1 MKPND
6 TFSYL
11 KNNQLSPDLGSLT
24 QLYLPIMGAD
34 AYQLY
39 QYLVYFWDNGRA
51 VHRFTD
57 VLNQLQFGFD
67 RLLSALDCLG
77 ALGLIRFYQADQGYL
92 ITLHSPLDREA
103 FLANPV
109 YRSLLIKRI
118 GEPAVA
124 ELTMTLPAGLVDQT
138 KQFSE
143 VFTDQGEIYHHPQ
156 KAKTDFDLEHFKQL
170 MTRDGLRFADEAT
183 DVVALARMAEQTRL
197 SWFDL
202 YQLAKST
209 AVDYQISL
217 DRLRA
222 KQEQS
227 SLPSQDKDFSPSELA
242 ALKVA
247 KSHQPE
253 TFLAILKKEKKAV
266 VTDQER
272 QLLRELGQQ
281 GFLDEVI
288 NLMVLHTLQRT
299 KSANLNKVYL
309 MKLAND
315 FAYKEVKSAEQ
326 ALRHWQTKPGQ
337 TKAAGSSQAKQ
348 TNVPAWS
355 QQDYKNQTTE
365 AEKEQLEREK
375 AALLARLRKED

>member
-6 TFSYL
+6 TFYYL
-11 KNNQLSPDLGSLT
+11 KNNQLSPDMSSIS
-24 QLYLPIMGAD
+24 QLYLPLMGSD

-39 QYLVYFWDNGRA
+39 QYLIYFFDNGRA
-51 VHRFTD
+51 AHRFTD

-67 RLLSALDCLG
+67 RFLSAIDCLG
-77 ALGLIRFYQADQGYL
+77 ALGLLNFYQRGDAYL
-92 ITLHSPLDREA
+92 FKLNSPLDREA
-103 FLANPV
+103 FLANSV
-109 YRSLLIKRI
+109 YKSLLTKRI
-118 GEPAVA
+118 GEPAVV
-124 ELTMTLPAGLVDQT
+124 ELTMTLPTGLVDKT
-138 KQFSE
+138 KRFSE
-143 VFTDQGEIYHHPQ
+143 VFTDQGEVYHQPQ
-156 KAKTDFDLEHFKQL
+156 KAQTDFDLEHFKQL
-170 MTRDGLRFADEAT
+170 MTRDGLRFGDEAS
-183 DVVALARMAEQTRL
+183 DVLALARLAEQNKLT
-197 SWFDL
+197 WFDL

-222 KQEQS
+222 KQEQAK
-227 SLPSQDKDFSPSELA
+227 LPSQDTGFSPSELA

-247 KSHQPE
+247 RSHQPE
-253 TFLAILKKEKKAV
+253 AFLAILKREKKAV

-288 NLMVLHTLQRT
+288 NLMVLRTMQGT

-315 FAYKEVKSAEQ
+315 FAYKEIMSAEQ
-326 ALRHWQTKPGQ
+326 ALRYWQAKPG
-337 TKAAGSSQAKQ
+337 KVKSKQ

-365 AEKEQLEREK
+365 EEKEQLEREK
-375 AALLARLRKED
+375 AALLSRLRKED